1 MKRIPHAASTLLC
14 ALLLSS
20 GAARSSGAGIA
31 ASKPGPPR
39 GSAIGPYQRAAVENL
54 LGGTAARA
62 DSLRVCVFRVSFT
75 DRAFKAGLDSL
86 YFANELRHLA
96 EYYDGASRRIFDL
109 RLELMP
115 GVVALDRGEA
125 YYGEEDLWKE
135 RMAEILVK
143 VVRERDGE
151 VDFSRYDAVA
161 VIHAGAGRETD
172 FNDDSRYQ
180 IYSGFVNP
188 EEMAEALADTLGTA
202 GVPTND
208 GAPGDTLYLDN
219 LMVWP
224 EESSQDGYTFGSLGI
239 YAYQVGLR
247 LGMVPLFDTTPGE
260 FPDSQGCGNFD
271 LMGYG
276 IYNALG
282 FVPAF
287 PSAFN
292 RLLMGWA
299 PPLVVSGDADLRL
312 GDVNTSSPL
321 DTGLVKIVV
330 NPSEYFLVEN
340 RVHDANFNGRFD
352 FIDLNGNG
360 IPENEDT
367 LRGAEFDFFI
377 TATSNPRPKPDS
389 VVTGSG
395 LLIWHVD
402 ETAIRRQLEA
412 GGYPNDDRLFKG
424 VDLEEADGIQDL
436 DRPGGGYSFGSFY
449 DSYRAGNN
457 DRFAGDTDP
466 SSRTNGGA
474 PSGIALSGISAPGRF
489 MTFSVRCSLG
499 IDFTRGEFPAGPGLS
514 SPIVIPLGVTA
525 GGGVVMAA
533 DSGSLWFAVA
543 GSQGWDGETMEIVR
557 EPGAAWIAA
566 PVVASAASPRGPVVY
581 AVSRGGVLHAYE
593 LSGAPYAIDDDG
605 TPHTLELRGDRASAL
620 MLIERGEP
628 SEHALLALSSTADST
643 FLFLRG
649 WEGITP
655 GAGWIERGIDG
666 FEIALTGGRL
676 ASTPAFGVMRFPSGG
691 PAVAVTEG
699 VYFTVFSEGV
709 LRFHFLPLV
718 GIPNPSAMR
727 TSDAVAAPEPGTLLV
742 LSTGDIDGDGL
753 DEAVATIPG
762 WGLCYAEYGGTVRR
776 ARLRGSRPSSA
787 ILADIDGDGTLETV
801 LRDEGHLYL
810 LSGFGVPTRGW
821 PVAIDAAVA
830 SAYGAVPAAPP
841 VAGDIDGDGDPEIL
855 FRVGGD
861 IHAFDFE
868 GRERPGWPLPGEGA
882 RGGSLALL
890 AGEGGRQYVVDAASV
905 AGSGADGAVSSI
917 RRYEPGTTV
926 SSELQLWPCLR
937 RDAAGTGRQ
946 GFSGGGDAARA
957 AVDPS
962 TFIVYPNPARGSSF
976 KVRVL
981 VSKPA
986 RVSVAIMNLEGEKVA
1001 SREGRHDWPAGSA
1014 VPFEAA
1020 FSSSGLAS
1028 GVYLCRVDVSG
1039 DGWSWKGTKRFA
1051 VVR

>member
-1 MKRIPHAASTLLC
+1 MKRTRFAASTLLC
-14 ALLLSS
+14 ALLLSG
-20 GAARSSGAGIA
+20 GAARSPAETGGAPRPA
-31 ASKPGPPR
+31 PPLGR
-39 GSAIGPYQRAAVENL
+39 ALGPYQRVAVERL
-54 LGGTAARA
+54 LRGAAARA

-75 DRAFKAGLDSL
+75 DRSFKAEYDSL
-86 YFANELRHLA
+86 FFANELRHLA
-96 EYYDGASRRIFDL
+96 EYYEGASRGVFDL

-125 YYGEEDLWKE
+125 HYGEEDLWKE

-143 VVRERDGE
+143 IVLERDGE

-188 EEMAEALADTLGTA
+188 EEMAEALADTLGTP
-202 GVPTND
+202 GVPVND

-239 YAYQVGLR
+239 FAYQVGLR

-312 GDVNTSSPL
+312 ADVNTASPL
-321 DTGLVKIVV
+321 DTGLVKIVI

-352 FIDLNGNG
+352 FFDLNGNG
-360 IPENEDT
+360 VPENEDT

-377 TATSNPRPKPDS
+377 TATSNLRPKPDS

-436 DRPGGGYSFGSFY
+436 DRPGGGFSFGSFY

-457 DRFAGDTDP
+457 DRFAEDTDP
-466 SSRTNGGA
+466 SSHTNGGA
-474 PSGIALSGISAPGRF
+474 RSGIAISGISAPGHF

-499 IDFTRGEFPAGPGLS
+499 IDFTRGEFPAGPGLL
-514 SPIVIPLGVTA
+514 SPIVIPLGVSA
-525 GGGVVMAA
+525 GGGVIMAA
-533 DSGSLWFAVA
+533 DSGSLWLAVA
-543 GSQGWDGETMEIVR
+543 GSQGWSGEVLEIVR
-557 EPGAAWIAA
+557 EPGAAWIAT
-566 PVVASAASPRGPVVY
+566 PVVASAAPPRGPVVY

-593 LSGAPYAIDDDG
+593 LSGEPYAIDDDG
-605 TPHTLELRGDRASAL
+605 SPHTLQLRGDAASAI
-620 MLIERGEP
+620 MLIDGGEP
-628 SEHALLALSSTADST
+628 SEHKLLALSSTADSA

-649 WEGITP
+649 WDGIA
-655 GAGWIERGIDG
+655 AGGGWVERGIDG
-666 FEIALTGGRL
+666 FEIGLVKGRL
-676 ASTPAFGVMRFPSGG
+676 ASTPALGVMRLPSGG
-691 PAVAVTEG
+691 PAVVVTEG
-699 VYFTVFSEGV
+699 IYFATFGEGA
-709 LRFHFLPLV
+709 LSFHFLPLV
-718 GIPNPSAMR
+718 GIPNTDAMR
-727 TSDAVAAPEPGTLLV
+727 TSAPIPMEAPARLLA

-753 DEAVATIPG
+753 DEAAAAIPG
-762 WGLCYAEYGGTVRR
+762 WGLCYYEYSGAVHR
-776 ARLRGSRPSSA
+776 APLRGSRPAAA
-787 ILADIDGDGTLETV
+787 ILADIDGDGTLETA
-801 LRDEGHLYL
+801 LRDEEHLYL
-810 LSGFGVPTRGW
+810 FSGFGVPARGW
-821 PVAIDAAVA
+821 PVAIDPAVA
-830 SAYGAVPAAPP
+830 SAYASVPAEAP
-841 VAGDIDGDGDPEIL
+841 VAGDVDGDGAPEIL

-868 GRERPGWPLPGEGA
+868 GRKRPGWPIPGEGA

-890 AGEGGRQYVVDAASV
+890 AGEGGRQYIVDCASL
-905 AGSGADGAVSSI
+905 AGVGSAGAVSSI

-926 SSELQLWPCLR
+926 SSELQLWPCFR

-946 GFSGGGDAARA
+946 GMSGEGDAARA

-976 KVRVL
+976 TVRVL

-986 RVSVAIMNLEGEKVA
+986 RVSVTLMNLEGEKVA

-1039 DGWSWKGTKRFA
+1039 DGWSWKGMKRFA